1 MRLFVRVNEFEFE
14 FEFEEYNR
22 VDVDLGEIFREPD
35 LREWNPGEQED
46 EVRARDAIVERLRA
60 L

>member
-14 FEFEEYNR
+14 FEFGECNR
-22 VDVDLGEIFREPD
+22 VDVDLGEVFSEPD
-35 LREWNPGEQED
+35 LKEWNPREQED